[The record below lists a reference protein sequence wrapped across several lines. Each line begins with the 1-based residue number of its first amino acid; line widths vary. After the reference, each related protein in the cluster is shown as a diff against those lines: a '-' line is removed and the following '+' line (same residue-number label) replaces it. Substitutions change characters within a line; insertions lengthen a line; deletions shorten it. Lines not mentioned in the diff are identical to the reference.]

1 MLKPFNLQLFISGSG
16 WDQSFLEIQCEV
28 LLFTKLAEK
37 CIGITEGSEDNKGR
51 RFNRM
56 NYNKRLSQQSL
67 FPPERREPGNTM
79 LSLPAPLWKRAG
91 HYRKQV
97 TYLKLKTKSRLPVET
112 RCS

>member
-1 MLKPFNLQLFISGSG
+1 MKMLKPFNLQLFISGSG
-16 WDQSFLEIQCEV
+16 WDQSSLEIQCEV

-67 FPPERREPGNTM
+67 FPPERREPGNNAQPPSSVVEACWT
-79 LSLPAPLWKRAG
+79 LQKAG
-91 HYRKQV
+91 DLFKA
-97 TYLKLKTKSRLPVET
+97 
-112 RCS
+112 